1 VTMSRDNILSAL
13 GTEGQNSLTAIA
25 ELRRDACRILVG
37 KSEGKRPLG
46 RPGRR
51 WENNIKR
58 ISRSGMGARTGL
70 IWLRIGT
77 SGGLL

>member
-1 VTMSRDNILSAL
+1 MTRDNFLSAL
-13 GTEGQNSLTAIA
+13 GTEGQNSLTAILG
-25 ELRRDACRILVG
+25 LRRDACRILVG

-51 WENNIKR
+51 WENNIKW
-58 ISRSGMGARTGL
+58 ISRSGMGAWTGL